1 MKLVNFDERI
11 VYEHAFSSTIR
22 YALINFLRE
31 PNTINTKS
39 FKLVVNFIC
48 RTSYLEGFCVTR
60 YRSEISSVKR
70 N

>member
-31 PNTINTKS
+31 LNTINTKS

-48 RTSYLEGFCVTR
+48 RTQKLAA
-60 YRSEISSVKR
+60 
-70 N
+70 